1 MVKKIIKTNPNLIE
15 LINKLNKQSKSE
27 DAAIWKDVADRLS
40 RSNRRTAEVNLSSI
54 NRYAVADETILVP
67 GKVLS
72 NGELDKKVN
81 VVALKFSAKAQEK
94 IESAGGECIS
104 IGVLGRLASITSK
117 NLLEGEEVVILNAE
131 KIMLTGNKEWAYA
144 KYKQRVDRASISNP
158 RDLGPKYPRRPD
170 DIFRRTVRGMLP
182 FKKSKGKTAYKGLKA
197 FVGVPAEYADAELDT
212 VPEAEY
218 KNLKKGIELGEIS
231 KLLGATF

>member
-1 MVKKIIKTNPNLIE
+1 MII
-15 LINKLNKQSKSE
+15 
-27 DAAIWKDVADRLS
+27 D
-40 RSNRRTAEVNLSSI
+40 
-54 NRYAVADETILVP
+54 
-67 GKVLS
+67 
-72 NGELDKKVN
+72 GE
-81 VVALKFSAKAQEK
+81 
-94 IESAGGECIS
+94 GC
-104 IGVLGRLASITSK
+104 VLGSLASVTSK

-131 KIMLTGNKEWAYA
+131 KIMITGNKDWAYA

-182 FKKSKGKTAYKGLKA
+182 YKKSKGRVAFKGLKA
-197 FVGVPAEYADAELDT
+197 YVGVPEEYADADLVA

-218 KNLKKGIELGEIS
+218 NNLKKGIELGEVS